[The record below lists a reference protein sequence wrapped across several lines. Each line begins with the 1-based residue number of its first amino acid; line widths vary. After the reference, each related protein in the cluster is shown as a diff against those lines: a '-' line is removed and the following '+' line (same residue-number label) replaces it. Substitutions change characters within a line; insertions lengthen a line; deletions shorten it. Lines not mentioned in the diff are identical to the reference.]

1 MFLRKLGKTGI
12 VLVGAVGVAL
22 LGVWLL
28 SAAGPEVLGTSSAPL
43 TFISPIGNPQ
53 FGLRKVVDNN
63 HPAPGNQI
71 NYTLFYRNTNAGSQA
86 FNVRLYDILPTG
98 AQLVSSSPP
107 AT

>member
-1 MFLRKLGKTGI
+1 MFAGKLGRVGI
-12 VLVGAVGVAL
+12 VLMGAVGVAL
-22 LGVWLL
+22 LGAWLL
-28 SAAGPEVLGTSSAPL
+28 SAAGPETVGTSPASL

-53 FGLRKVVDNN
+53 FGLRKVVDNS

-71 NYTLFYRNTNAGSQA
+71 NYTLFYRNTNQGSQA